1 MKKIKTPQLT
11 ETHILRNTSTRV
23 ILVMLS
29 VALIVWFL
37 PRTSGSHLHYDI
49 GKPWVYGSIIADF
62 DFPIY
67 KSDEVL
73 KHEQDSVLA
82 LYEPYYNY
90 NAEMEKTQTARF
102 LNDYKDGIPELGK
115 EYVRIIADILHHIY
129 QSGIVSTTDYSRV
142 HKDSTSMIRIVNGK
156 SATSIY
162 TSNIYSQMSAYETL
176 FDDSRLTAHRPIL
189 QRCNLDEYIHPN
201 LTYDVELNR
210 TEQEDLLS
218 AIPIANGMV
227 LSGQKIIDRGDI
239 VDEHTYRVLNS
250 FEKETQRRSNV
261 TDEISST
268 VAGQVLFVSVLIIIF
283 TTYLTLF
290 RRDYFGKP
298 RSLTMLYAMITIF
311 PIIVSLMMEHL
322 FMSVYIVPF
331 AMAPIFIRVFMDS
344 RTAFVTHLI
353 MILICAAAVKY
364 QYEFIIVQLVAGLT
378 AIYSL
383 RELSQRAQM
392 FRTALLVTIASCVVY
407 LSLQLMQDY
416 SIYDIDQSMY
426 RHFIIN
432 GVLLLFTYPLM
443 LVIEKLFGFI
453 SYVTLIEL
461 SNTNKDLLQRLSE
474 VAPGTFQHSIMVSN
488 LAAEIATKIEAKAL
502 LVRTGALY
510 HDIGKIS
517 NPVFYTENQAGV
529 NPLDKMSRPD
539 AAKTI
544 INHVAEGIKLAEKYN
559 LPKVIKDFIYTH
571 HGEGKAKFFYIAY
584 KNEHPDEVIDETPFL
599 YPGPNPSTREQAV
612 LMMADSVEAASRSL
626 PEYTE
631 ESISQLVNRIID
643 GQTADG
649 FFRDC
654 PITFHDIAVAK
665 QVLIERLKSIYH
677 TRISYPEQK

>member
-1 MKKIKTPQLT
+1 MKKIKTPQLS
-11 ETHILRNTSTRV
+11 ETHSIRNTTTRILLV
-23 ILVMLS
+23 IAS
-29 VALIVWFL
+29 IALIVWFL
-37 PRTSGSHLHYDI
+37 PRNSGSHLHYDI
-49 GKPWVYGSIIADF
+49 GKPWSYGSVIADF

-73 KHEQDSVLA
+73 KKEQDSILSTF
-82 LYEPYYNY
+82 EPYYKY
-90 NAEMEKTQTARF
+90 NAEVEKIQIARF
-102 LNDYKDGIPELGK
+102 LSDYKDGIPELGK
-115 EYVRIIADILHHIY
+115 EYVNIIASIMHHLY
-129 QSGIVSTTDYSRV
+129 QSGIVNTTDYPKI
-142 HKDSTSMIRIVNGK
+142 HKDSTSMIRIVSGK
-156 SATSIY
+156 SATNIY
-162 TSNIYSQMSAYETL
+162 TNSIYSQMGAYEYL
-176 FDDSRLTAHRPIL
+176 FDDSRLSAQRSIL
-189 QRCNLDEYIHPN
+189 QRCNLNEYIQPN
-201 LTYDVELNR
+201 LTYDIELNC
-210 TEQEDLLS
+210 TEQDDLLS
-218 AIPIANGMV
+218 AIPIASGMV

-239 VDEHTYRVLNS
+239 VDDYLYRVLSS

-268 VAGQVLFVSVLIIIF
+268 IAGQVLFVTLLIIIF

-290 RRDYFGKP
+290 RNDYFAKP
-298 RSLTMLYAMITIF
+298 RSITMLYAMITIF

-322 FMSVYIVPF
+322 VLSVYIVPF

-344 RTAFVTHLI
+344 RTAFVTHII
-353 MILICAAAVKY
+353 MVLICAAAVKY

-392 FRTALLVTIASCVVY
+392 FRTALFVTVASCAVY
-407 LSLQLMQDY
+407 LSLQLMQDH
-416 SIYDIDQSMY
+416 SIYDIDHSMY
-426 RHFIIN
+426 RHFVIN
-432 GVLLLFTYPLM
+432 GILLLFTYPLM

-461 SNTNKDLLQRLSE
+461 SNTNKDLLQKLSE

-510 HDIGKIS
+510 HDIGKIY
-517 NPVFYTENQAGV
+517 NPVFFTENQAGV
-529 NPLDKMSRPD
+529 NPLDKMTRPE
-539 AAKTI
+539 AAKVI
-544 INHVAEGIKLAEKYN
+544 INHVNEGIKLAEKYN

-584 KNEHPDEVIDETPFL
+584 KNEHPDEEIDETPFL

-626 PEYTE
+626 PEYTA
-631 ESISQLVNRIID
+631 ESISQLVNKIID

-649 FFRDC
+649 YFRDC
-654 PITFHDIAVAK
+654 PITFHDITVAK
-665 QVLIERLKSIYH
+665 HVLIERLMSVYH
-677 TRISYPEQK
+677 TRISYPELK